1 MRILVVNGPNLGRLG
16 EREPAIYGTRN
27 MESWLGEMRAL
38 YPQHVLEYVQ
48 SELEGE
54 LIGALQRADAECDG
68 VVLNPAGYAHTS
80 VALRD
85 ALAMMRKPVV
95 EVHLSNVHAR
105 EPFRHVLLTAA
116 ACAGCISGLGLDGYR
131 LAVEWLLRRPV

>member
-1 MRILVVNGPNLGRLG
+1 MRILVLNGPNLDRLG
-16 EREPAIYGTRN
+16 EREPAIYGHRS
-27 MESWLGEMRAL
+27 MESWLVEMRAL
-38 YPQHVLEYVQ
+38 YPEHRLDHVQ
-48 SELEGE
+48 SNLEGVLIEE
-54 LIGALQRADAECDG
+54 LRRADAACDG

-105 EPFRHVLLTAA
+105 EPYRHVLLTAA

-131 LAVEWLLRRPV
+131 LALEWLLRRPL